1 MDHCESPSR
10 GHCHKCFIKQPCIIQ
25 LSLTWIQPPGC
36 LPWSFVQNGPPVVS
50 RIRLVGF
57 LVLYK
62 IPWPDSNSIIHA
74 FIYHIRS
81 FHISASAVTMMDH
94 QHSLMAGILSPQ
106 AGHVRILGDAPT
118 STMLQSSPLSIQIY
132 IYMHTYV
139 IKAQALYT
147 RPGPNKILPALP
159 SSGAAEA
166 VFHA

>member
-1 MDHCESPSR
+1 MNSQSIMCISLHLLMLHTVGTYLHNDQLDSVRLWMLIVPEAWIMDHCESPSR

-94 QHSLMAGILSPQ
+94 
-106 AGHVRILGDAPT
+106 
-118 STMLQSSPLSIQIY
+118 
-132 IYMHTYV
+132 
-139 IKAQALYT
+139 
-147 RPGPNKILPALP
+147 
-159 SSGAAEA
+159 
-166 VFHA
+166 

>member
-1 MDHCESPSR
+1 MLHQAAMHHPAFFDLDSTTWLPALVVCAEWSISRISYTTGGVPS
-10 GHCHKCFIKQPCIIQ
+10 I
-25 LSLTWIQPPGC
+25 
-36 LPWSFVQNGPPVVS
+36 VQNS
-50 RIRLVGF
+50 LARF
-57 LVLYK
+57 EFY
-62 IPWPDSNSIIHA
+62 NSC
-74 FIYHIRS
+74 FYHIRL

-118 STMLQSSPLSIQIY
+118 STVLQSSPLSIQIY

-147 RPGPNKILPALP
+147 RPGSNKILPALP